1 MSCPKKCKCEQCE
14 MLMENEVITIINGNG
29 FNETRHHV
37 DGVKCM
43 YTGMYAFST
52 DELKKSKMMDD
63 MIWK

>member
-1 MSCPKKCKCEQCE
+1 
-14 MLMENEVITIINGNG
+14 MENEVITIINGNG